1 MQVDATTKNQLAQ
14 FGRTIALMFNRSL
27 MYQANH
33 PFVQQS
39 IDMFYEGARSLLA
52 TISPLVFILNR
63 EEFYVD
69 EVPLDPRINVGRLLL
84 LFKNNDIQS
93 ISIEPGLEKREVR
106 VFLEVFGE
114 IKKYSSAEAIKKA
127 IFSRG
132 VTNIKINHVRYKKVT
147 EDDEIISRDT
157 IKGFTP
163 NLMSAE
169 EEAKTRKMF
178 MDSLLESVLTEEFA
192 KTLNIESL
200 MANPAAVSENMI
212 QADLEHVA
220 STAGESG
227 SGGVG
232 GAEKSSDTGSGSMAD
247 GGVPGG
253 ISGTGARGVDAGGDA
268 EEGSGTGGGLRA
280 GTDTGAQTE
289 LEGAGPARGMGGS
302 GHGGLLIQQL
312 DVMRMEVENHIA
324 GKGNVEISQLAD
336 AIFDMKKQLL
346 AGIEAQKAL
355 GVAYE
360 NESDILQ
367 HANEL
372 TDQVLLQLVRDEY
385 QKGEITPSRMAQI
398 VRRLI
403 PEADELKRLL
413 PDIKAVLLDEGMSHT
428 QYLELIQA
436 LSKELQSEG
445 LANILQASGEEIGV
459 DGELLI
465 TELKQN
471 PEQAAQ
477 LIYLASEIR
486 KGDGDDEALT
496 EILAGYVEKMGGDL
510 ALEQAGEKDDPAH
523 LQKVMGSI
531 ETSIVRQ
538 LEKMDVESDVIAKL
552 EKRLNDRMEAVLD
565 QMRAEWMQARN
576 RQGKGGEGGK
586 PRRVLSVLETLE
598 QSVSEHDELGLIL
611 NVVREKVESGKIDEN
626 DYKAIQNEITLEK
639 QRIKEAEANRVTPT
653 GVIKAG
659 AMVFILEKEI
669 ARANRYD
676 YSFSVLAFSMVRIKP
691 QAKVPAG
698 TIHNEI
704 LIESALAKMVEIFR
718 EVDIVGQMGKNTIIV
733 VLPLIDREDS
743 KKALNRVITKL
754 QGEYLVVNDIP
765 VDVKYA
771 GIAMTFDGEHT
782 PDAKSFIRVMSS
794 RLQDMAN
801 RLKNIQS
808 YMS

>member
-1 MQVDATTKNQLAQ
+1 MSIDAATKNQLAQ

-27 MYQANH
+27 MYQSNH

-39 IDMFYEGARSLLA
+39 IDMFYEGARSLLT

-69 EVPLDPRINVGRLLL
+69 EAPLDPRINVGRILF

-93 ISIEPGLEKREVR
+93 ISIEPGLEKREVK

-114 IKKYSSAEAIKKA
+114 IKKYSNVESFKKA

-147 EDDEIISRDT
+147 EDDEIIDRDT
-157 IKGFTP
+157 LKDLTP
-163 NLMSAE
+163 NLMTAE
-169 EEAKTRKMF
+169 DEAKTRKMF

-200 MANPAAVSENMI
+200 MANPAAVSKNMI

-220 STAGESG
+220 AANEESG
-227 SGGVG
+227 SGGAG
-232 GAEKSSDTGSGSMAD
+232 GAEGSPDTGSGSPAAGGGP
-247 GGVPGG
+247 GGVSGAGVGVVDTGGDSKEGSGG
-253 ISGTGARGVDAGGDA
+253 IWGGDAGTGAG
-268 EEGSGTGGGLRA
+268 EG
-280 GTDTGAQTE
+280 
-289 LEGAGPARGMGGS
+289 GMGGS
-302 GHGGLLIQQL
+302 GHGGLLVQQL

-324 GKGNVEISQLAD
+324 GKGDVEISQLAD

-346 AGIEAQKAL
+346 EGIEAQKAL

-367 HANEL
+367 HANDL

-398 VRRLI
+398 IRRLI

-413 PDIKAVLLDEGMSHT
+413 PKIKAVLLDEGMSHT
-428 QYLELIQA
+428 QYLELIQS
-436 LSKELQSEG
+436 LNKELQSEG

-459 DGELLI
+459 DGEQLI
-465 TELKQN
+465 AEFKQN

-486 KGDGDDEALT
+486 KGDGDDETLT

-531 ETSIVRQ
+531 ETSIVQQ
-538 LEKMDVESDVIAKL
+538 LGKMDVGNDVIDKL
-552 EKRLNDRMEAVLD
+552 EKRLNDRMEAVLER
-565 QMRAEWMQARN
+565 MRAEWIQTRS
-576 RQGKGGEGGK
+576 RQEKEGGK
-586 PRRVLSVLETLE
+586 GVARRVLSVLETLE
-598 QSVSEHDELGLIL
+598 QSVSEHDELGQIL
-611 NVVREKVESGKIDEN
+611 TVVREKVESGKIDEN

-639 QRIKEAEANRVTPT
+639 QRIKEKEANRVTPT
-653 GVIKAG
+653 GSIKAG
-659 AMVFILEKEI
+659 AMVFMLEKEI

-676 YSFSVLAFSMVRIKP
+676 YSFSVLAFSMVRVKP

-698 TIHNEI
+698 TIDSEI
-704 LIESALAKMVEIFR
+704 LMESALAKMVEILR
-718 EVDIVGQMGKNTIIV
+718 DVDIVGQMGKNTIVV
-733 VLPLIDREDS
+733 VLPLIDREGS
-743 KKALNRVITKL
+743 KKALNRVTTKL
-754 QGEYLVVNDIP
+754 QGAPLLVNNIP
-765 VDVKYA
+765 VDVKFA

-782 PDAKSFIRVMSS
+782 PDAKSFIRVMSA